1 MVQPHLRKVFENIN
15 SLAFNEDKIIQSMSS
30 GEGECCPFIY
40 ELDPKVKNVEY
51 WMCDVEDLMKQSV
64 RHQVKLSIAEY
75 TEISRNDWVLKH
87 LGQCVLNCS

>member
-1 MVQPHLRKVFENIN
+1 
-15 SLAFNEDKIIQSMSS
+15 MSS